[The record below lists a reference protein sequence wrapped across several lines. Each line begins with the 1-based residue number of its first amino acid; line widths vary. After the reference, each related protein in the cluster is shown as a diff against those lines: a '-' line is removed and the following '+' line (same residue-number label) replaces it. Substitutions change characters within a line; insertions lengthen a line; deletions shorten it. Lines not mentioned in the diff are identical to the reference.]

1 MIKCIS
7 YDEMKIYSVSDM
19 LDIIPEQYNVIV
31 FDLDWI
37 KLAEYDG
44 KNSIP
49 MEYNSLSV
57 YEMYYE
63 SNTETYY
70 IVIDEY
76 RKEV

>member
-7 YDEMKIYSVSDM
+7 YDVMKIWSVSDM
-19 LDIIPEQYNVIV
+19 LDIIPEWYNVIV

>member
-19 LDIIPEQYNVIV
+19 LEIIPEWYNVIV
-31 FDLDWI
+31 FNLDWI
-37 KLAEYDG
+37 ELASYDG